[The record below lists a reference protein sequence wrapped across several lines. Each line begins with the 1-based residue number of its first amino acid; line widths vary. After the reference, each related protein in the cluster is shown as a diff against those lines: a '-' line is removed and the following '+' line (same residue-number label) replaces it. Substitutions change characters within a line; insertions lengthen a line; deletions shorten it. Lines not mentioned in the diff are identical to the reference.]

1 MMLKKAYLLAYN
13 GSMLAGWTVILAKVL
28 KHLLSGGDVRDV
40 YPLISKLLVI
50 FQSGAMMEVLHAML
64 GLVNS
69 SVSTTFLQVLSRVL
83 VVYGTLE
90 IGPTASRESPLFTQ
104 MVTAWSVSE
113 LIRYSYYAL
122 NLLGV
127 KCQPLTWLRYSA
139 FTVLYP
145 LGISGEIGCFYKA
158 LPYIK
163 ENKPWTVEMPN
174 RYNFTFSY
182 YHTVWFILLGL
193 YPLGSYTLYSYMLG
207 QRRKVLGSAAAGTA
221 GGNKNVTNGNH
232 KTMKQKQ

>member
-1 MMLKKAYLLAYN
+1 MLKKAYLLAYN
-13 GSMLAGWTVILAKVL
+13 GSMLAGWTVILTKVL
-28 KHLLSGGDVRDV
+28 KHLLSGGDVKEV
-40 YPLISKLLVI
+40 YPLIAKLLII
-50 FQSGAMMEVLHAML
+50 FQSGAVMEVLHAML

-69 SVSTTFLQVLSRVL
+69 SVATTFLQVLSRVL
-83 VVYGTLE
+83 VVFGTLE
-90 IGPTASRESPLFTQ
+90 IGPTAARESPFFTQ
-104 MVTAWSVSE
+104 MVTAWSFSE
-113 LIRYSYYAL
+113 LIRYSYYGL
-122 NLLGV
+122 NLLNV

-145 LGISGEIGCFYKA
+145 IGISGEIGCFYKA

-193 YPLGSYTLYSYMLG
+193 YPIGSYTLYSYMLG
-207 QRRKVLGSAAAGTA
+207 QRRKVLGANAAAG
-221 GGNKNVTNGNH
+221 KKEVTNGSN
-232 KTMKQKQ
+232 KSMKQKQ